1 MWPLLRKQPVKT
13 TKWSFIGSFMRSHSV
28 LAIMT
33 LLAGFAYNISTI
45 IIPISIGKFYEFSFG
60 FSSHRLKAFGF
71 IPYMD
76 ATDHTGFFLLFFSLV
91 GLRFAFEYVNR
102 FGIAWFGER
111 FAKSLREQL
120 FAAQLQIAMPIYN
133 KKGIGKY
140 LLRFSGDLKSIQNYL
155 KNGVLR
161 FVQDVL
167 LLVIVFLVIALLN
180 MTLAGLILG
189 FVLLA
194 TIMLWLLNKV
204 LYLQSL
210 ERRNRKSGM
219 LSFVNTRLRAVAS
232 IKAFNKYNPENK
244 RYRKRSEQLY
254 IIGKKYSGTVALLQA
269 SIPAI
274 TYGLLGITMAFV
286 LRRPDYQNSI
296 GGGSL
301 LVVILLILAILPV
314 LRRTLKVSIV
324 WKLGSISFQKL
335 INILESPKENEL
347 TLEAPS
353 LKNSSLR
360 FENIKF
366 HYDDGIEPVFGNL
379 NLEILPRTTTL
390 LYGPSGCGKSTLIKL
405 LLKSVS
411 PKNGQLKFGKIPY
424 SELSE
429 KTIRKHIAV
438 VSNDYPLYGK
448 DVYEA
453 IVYSR
458 NAKRKSR
465 ASKLLQKLQQH
476 ENPKDQ
482 LQLHNRIGD
491 LGCNLNAGQTK
502 LLMYCRSLLTE
513 KPILILEEPF
523 ECLNPKTSRL
533 VLDILRDLQHKKTII
548 VLSQSEEHN
557 LYFNKKHWLG
567 SSCSSFGSQSDLEI
581 S

>member
-1 MWPLLRKQPVKT
+1 
-13 TKWSFIGSFMRSHSV
+13 
-28 LAIMT
+28 
-33 LLAGFAYNISTI
+33 
-45 IIPISIGKFYEFSFG
+45 
-60 FSSHRLKAFGF
+60 
-71 IPYMD
+71 
-76 ATDHTGFFLLFFSLV
+76 
-91 GLRFAFEYVNR
+91 
-102 FGIAWFGER
+102 
-111 FAKSLREQL
+111 
-120 FAAQLQIAMPIYN
+120 
-133 KKGIGKY
+133 
-140 LLRFSGDLKSIQNYL
+140 
-155 KNGVLR
+155 
-161 FVQDVL
+161 
-167 LLVIVFLVIALLN
+167 
-180 MTLAGLILG
+180 
-189 FVLLA
+189 
-194 TIMLWLLNKV
+194 
-204 LYLQSL
+204 
-210 ERRNRKSGM
+210 
-219 LSFVNTRLRAVAS
+219 
-232 IKAFNKYNPENK
+232 
-244 RYRKRSEQLY
+244 
-254 IIGKKYSGTVALLQA
+254 
-269 SIPAI
+269 
-274 TYGLLGITMAFV
+274 
-286 LRRPDYQNSI
+286 
-296 GGGSL
+296 
-301 LVVILLILAILPV
+301 
-314 LRRTLKVSIV
+314 
-324 WKLGSISFQKL
+324 QKL

-366 HYDDGIEPVFGNL
+366 HYDDGVEPVFGNL

-411 PKNGQLKFGKIPY
+411 PENGQLKFGKIPY

-458 NAKRKSR
+458 NANRRSR

-523 ECLNPKTSRL
+523 ECLSPKTSRL
-533 VLDILRDLQHKKTII
+533 VLDILRNFRHKKTLI
-548 VLSQSEEHN
+548 VLSQSEQHH
-557 LYFNKKHWLG
+557 LYFDKKHWL
-567 SSCSSFGSQSDLEI
+567 SSNFGSQSDLDLEI
-581 S
+581 SRLHQNPP